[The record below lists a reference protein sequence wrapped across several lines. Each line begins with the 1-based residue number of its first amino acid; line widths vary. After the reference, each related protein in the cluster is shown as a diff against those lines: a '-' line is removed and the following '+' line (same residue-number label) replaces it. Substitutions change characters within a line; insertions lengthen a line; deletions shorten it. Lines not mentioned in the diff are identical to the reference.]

1 MTNSFFVAGS
11 VNQTASG
18 EMYHVVRDYSIWWQ
32 IPQYTLMGMSEVFT
46 SIPGE
51 EMYHMTTAAILC
63 LQFCKI
69 IILRVGGGGG
79 GGNQWISMSSCHLP
93 FSFLASSLPP
103 NSQVFSTIY
112 L

>member
-1 MTNSFFVAGS
+1 MYEFWLSSVFFSNTTAGHVEKEMTNSFFVAGS

-51 EMYHMTTAAILC
+51 EMYHMTTAAVLC

-69 IILRVGGGGG
+69 IILMVGG
-79 GGNQWISMSSCHLP
+79 
-93 FSFLASSLPP
+93 
-103 NSQVFSTIY
+103 STRG
-112 L
+112 LQ